1 MSRSVTARLP
11 VSALLLAALVAMMLV
26 PFAARDARGETAPDH
41 LVISEVCYPKV
52 VQESDS
58 VADKPKRT
66 FAIIRV
72 SDRPAERVVYSPEMQ
87 KAEIERMAAAENL
100 DIIAWGED
108 IRVSGRKAVNR
119 ATKVRAIELAEAGLI
134 DVIAVA
140 DWSRWSRE
148 EAGDVVEL
156 VNQLLKLGVHVY
168 PARQPQLRPGTQF
181 YWTHVTMMAEMVNME
196 ATTSADKASI
206 GIGIARKQ
214 HGVHWGKT
222 PLGWKREG
230 RLLKDGGS
238 RGEVRLVP
246 DLEEREPDERGAWPK
261 NAHTLK
267 WLYEK
272 RAEGWGWKR
281 LARATGLSEW
291 GIQYALT
298 GQPKGAVR
306 KARAEKG
313 VSIEPAS
320 LRNRGTIVSEALYD
334 QVQAIGAG
342 AASHEERQNRQY
354 LFTGLVRC
362 PVDNFR
368 MIGRRSRS
376 GGRARE
382 LIAYMVCKNPHAWDK
397 HEWRSVQ
404 EAQVLAGLRE
414 LFPPGVRLPKAV
426 RDRIT
431 RQIAERSKRPSA
443 ARDAARREARLKQL
457 GREREQVLKQHR
469 LGVIA
474 DQQMLK
480 QIREID
486 ASIAEIPEPIE
497 RVEAAE
503 AVAAIEHFAE
513 LIPHDM
519 EDPEEVVRCRLLLQ
533 RMVDRIELSPKNK
546 RPRFVLKEP
555 FRTALAEARAASP
568 KLAVLPGGQAD
579 DAKSN

>member
-41 LVISEVCYPKV
+41 LVISEVCYPTV
-52 VQESDS
+52 VQTSDQE
-58 VADKPKRT
+58 AGAPKRA
-66 FAIIRV
+66 FAIVRV
-72 SDRPAERVVYSPEMQ
+72 SDRPADQVVYSPEMQ
-87 KAEIERMAAAENL
+87 RNEIETMAAEENL
-100 DIIAWGED
+100 DIVEWGED
-108 IRVSGRKAVNR
+108 IRISGRKAVNR
-119 ATKVRAIELAEAGLI
+119 ATKVKAIELAEAGLI

-156 VNQLLKLGVHVY
+156 VNKLRRLGVHVY
-168 PARQPQLRPGTQF
+168 PARQKQLRPGVPF
-181 YWTHVTMMAEMVNME
+181 YWSQVSMYAEMVHME
-196 ATTSADKASI
+196 AKTSADKASV
-206 GIGIARKQ
+206 GIGIARKK

-222 PLGWKREG
+222 PLGWRREG
-230 RLLKDGGS
+230 KLLKEGGQ

-246 DLEEREPDERGAWPK
+246 DWEERDPDERGAWPK

-272 RAEGWGWKR
+272 RAEGWGWRR
-281 LARATGLSEW
+281 LAAATGLSEW

-306 KARAEKG
+306 KARAARG
-313 VSIEPAS
+313 TSVEPAS
-320 LRNRGTIVSEALYD
+320 LRNRGTIVSETLYD
-334 QVQAIGAG
+334 QVQAMGAG
-342 AASHEERQNRQY
+342 ASSHEERQNRQY

-368 MIGRRSRS
+368 MVGRRSRTGS
-376 GGRARE
+376 RE
-382 LIAYMVCKNPHAWDK
+382 RTLIPYMVCKNPHAWDK

-404 EAQVLAGLRE
+404 EAQLLAALRE
-414 LFPPGVRLPKAV
+414 LFPAGVRLPKAV
-426 RDRIT
+426 RDRIA
-431 RQIAERSKRPSA
+431 RQITQNSRRPSA
-443 ARDAARREARLKQL
+443 NRDLERREARLKQL
-457 GREREQVLKQHR
+457 RRERDQVLKQHR
-469 LGVIA
+469 LGVIS
-474 DQQMLK
+474 DREMIK
-480 QIREID
+480 QVREID
-486 ASIAEIPEPIE
+486 QSLAALPEPIE
-497 RVEAAE
+497 RVQAAE
-503 AVAAIEHFAE
+503 AMAAVEHFAE

-519 EDPEEVVRCRLLLQ
+519 EDPGEVVACRLVLR

-568 KLAVLPGGQAD
+568 KLAVLAGGQAG
-579 DAKSN
+579 